1 MNPFVKLIAIFVG
14 LLAVAVIQRLFFDS
28 SASIA
33 IGTLVVLF
41 ALGYF
46 LTRLVVC
53 PKCSTPVIS
62 GRMGM
67 RQVDRSK
74 ARLCLKCGYNLMS
87 KPN

>member
-14 LLAVAVIQRLFFDS
+14 LLAIAVIQRLFFDS
-28 SASIA
+28 SAAIA
-33 IGTLVVLF
+33 IGTLAVLF

-62 GRMGM
+62 GRMGL

-87 KPN
+87 KAN